1 MENRNNV
8 EKNSSDL
15 SRVDYAVAAVAGAG
29 AAAVGAASAG
39 AGAAVAGVVAAAAV
53 AGVVAAGA
61 AADIY
66 NGKRAGLFGTALLV
80 GASLGAGFVCIRVVE
95 ELKTPLQVYLHS
107 SRGVEGSGSGFE
119 SGLYLVVDGRNGQ
132 RNVYEIGEDG
142 RGVLFEDLKNSRLE
156 GLAQT
161 QSKDLSVKYDE
172 LRASVLE
179 AYDSARASGVEE
191 QK

>member
-1 MENRNNV
+1 M
-8 EKNSSDL
+8 
-15 SRVDYAVAAVAGAG
+15 
-29 AAAVGAASAG
+29 
-39 AGAAVAGVVAAAAV
+39 
-53 AGVVAAGA
+53 
-61 AADIY
+61 
-66 NGKRAGLFGTALLV
+66 V